1 MSKVK
6 GEQEIVPPHTKT
18 RVINCKHR
26 KFPPRRTTCCGG
38 PRTRICFPAM
48 AQLCTTF
55 PGCPPSGTPSK
66 IFFFPFSPWLQ
77 LPSLMLLCSVED
89 LSSSGITPLKQTNYE
104 NELLYCFYAGLWSAC
119 PHIKCEIKP
128 ASKSFVMSLFR
139 KMCL

>member
-1 MSKVK
+1 MFLRTQRRGLLIANTANSHHAELLAAV
-6 GEQEIVPPHTKT
+6 GQERESVSPLWPSCARHSLA
-18 RVINCKHR
+18 V
-26 KFPPRRTTCCGG
+26 
-38 PRTRICFPAM
+38 
-48 AQLCTTF
+48 
-55 PGCPPSGTPSK
+55 PPSGTPSK